1 MATRVEIN
9 SALAPLPTIPD
20 LNEITSEDKTQ
31 RTYINPLLDAS
42 NKAGLPS
49 NPSTPIILEE
59 KNKFGS
65 TWRPA
70 TVPTPGSRPRLSPKP
85 FSKDKPSDT
94 FANVKPPVTA
104 LKPNHFVPKF
114 SVYGQPTEEMTSAKV
129 LSGDVPLLV
138 DQKLIEN
145 ESKGNNE
152 LVTNVTFYSSPS
164 RNTVILFE
172 TASTEKSKVNLTRG
186 KISVE
191 EHRTLGTVQTKER
204 QCNVKPEMISQ
215 LSVTSRKPEGGLHR
229 QISFSSDPRPVS
241 WNPHQSDE
249 KNDTHEDPIGE
260 RTKDVAKYANSE
272 VGLLTEV
279 QRKLNHRPVSAVFLE
294 SLKDQKCSNLEVS
307 KEKSPTEKSWVRKP
321 RPLSMDLTAKF
332 ENKDVSLCRKTCP
345 SDAIKENLPGIHF
358 TDIDSQEQSEMRPKV
373 EEIELN
379 KGDPSKSNL
388 KCNNEDIDFLDVK
401 NKSSEQNQKVFP
413 EDLDSSSPNY
423 SKDLIQISAKDKKY
437 PWETKQKS
445 KDEQNEKKID
455 IVTNL
460 HGSEKKKEMANNKS
474 KTIKEVEILDQKETS
489 RVLVSANSTDSS
501 KKENKTLRGSV
512 KKHIRLFAGSESS
525 ITPMD
530 TEPLPAATERENRNV
545 NIQQRIRELTTENTD
560 VKPGNLRRSLKSRP
574 LSADL
579 TKKFSSPASTN
590 EIKPE
595 KPTELNSDVTN
606 ETQENQKIKEMT
618 PPPGTDCSETCGI
631 GNQWKPR
638 QTVQISEKADQIE
651 RKGSFLRERQ
661 NVSLQSENSVSAKN
675 NFEKKL
681 KPTTPAENV
690 HVKTVR
696 ATMFDHN
703 VQRHNVAAGH
713 PVIDP
718 TRKLTNEFEGKY
730 DVVTLL
736 AHNRRSGME
745 KKLQEKTSS
754 KRECHGQ
761 SGVSGYVADAEKCG
775 KTTYLNEDKKIAHAV
790 PVEKHSS
797 CEKCEKPTPKH
808 VEDSLIY
815 QRIEPRYEILQTFGE
830 RALSEAITVVPE
842 DKAVTLKTRKSSVKE
857 KRKPDGNV
865 LHPDHLCELDNKT
878 DPLKESSFISETK
891 DMLDTSTKKFTFR
904 EPKDV
909 FHSKCTFHEQ
919 ITESNKNQ
927 SEQVFITEKS
937 SYATNKSKDLGIAN
951 EKMTQLHPEMQREKN
966 DLSCIN
972 KTESSNVTKYF
983 SERAGIKPVRTDGYE
998 SRADLG
1004 QDVISTSANKHGSH
1018 ISVPGNNQLYKPS
1031 VDPHPSTEV
1040 ITADKQKSRVFG
1052 LRKYADS
1059 ICVRKD
1065 LGLDVAALEN
1075 ERDKLRLVEPEEKV
1089 RKTSSSVS
1097 DLKISERWRRKTLP
1111 QDSSKQEEVIPLTQ
1125 ESIKRLSRTDS
1136 LQFDEGAI
1144 KKKSKR
1150 NKDGIESKEVNQTV
1164 SISPD
1169 DYLKKQVSPFEPKA
1183 TYFAV
1188 TYQIPDKT
1196 EKSSVST
1203 VNANENNQIPTEVE
1217 SAPVTLNSGSSRRS
1231 NPTSQQFYKNVR
1243 SIHCKD
1249 KSLEACV
1256 NKHWVKEEEQDILS
1270 LKNIY
1275 PVLGEDDNRRS
1286 CERGLDHAKEKI
1298 IDVDAFLLK
1307 QGLKNTIQPDLKG
1320 SGGKV
1325 SSYHEPKSTL
1335 HFRHLHK
1342 DSELFTQNMFGENS
1356 HDEFRVKTEDRYRSR
1371 VLDIDALMAEYKEES
1386 IKTSNIQEEK
1396 DNQFSEDPNM
1406 FYWEKSKYKK
1416 NVADKIPHSYNWKD
1430 WKNLDQSA
1438 SITKQ
1443 GICAE
1448 EHRRP
1453 ENLTLHENSKEK
1465 LESCSQEWSKQKSKD
1480 RKFSPPHWGKPS
1492 SLSDKL
1498 INSPADTTGTRKKT
1512 FIIDEDQGKNLT
1524 SRLQSAKYT
1533 NNKVLPANPIS
1544 VDQKLEV
1551 SLASNFSPDGGG
1563 SSGGLLQKKVFTKQQ
1578 FTEMSVDDDRHKNVT
1593 RSSVN
1598 KSKESANKTSHESDF
1613 SNMKSKAEWND
1624 RTSGFGNALP
1634 DLKRSYS
1641 EKNHPAKARGS
1652 MPLREEAKERRDQP
1666 QFRQSFPLESEE
1678 NRLKKRSAYQQES
1691 FCHENKKDS
1700 EKEWTK
1706 QNSDRSGGKDLTV
1719 VPIQR
1724 RSHSFYKDR
1733 RAHHWTGI
1741 FSAGLSNS
1749 FFRICLL
1756 KIDQLRQCFARQPPE
1771 AKDTDTLVQEADS
1784 QYGTWSEQ
1792 RHSGDSFVPESP
1804 SSESNVVS
1812 TRKQPPNS
1820 RLSSLSSQT
1829 EPASM
1834 IDQHHSLKD
1843 QRSTSLDRS
1852 STDMDSTDGIEGP
1865 LPADTYPE
1873 EKTIDFSFIDQ
1884 TSILDSSVLKTRV
1897 QLSKRIRHRPPSS
1910 HSLRRS
1916 RQIES
1921 ENKLS
1926 AMQETDSTWMFK
1938 DSTEEKSTKQE
1949 ESDEEEK
1956 IHRTER
1962 SSAVQPQRLPVFPG
1976 MDHSVLKAQLRK
1988 RQEPESPSEI
1998 NSAQLFKSQFQQGA
2012 PGGRVLPSSAE
2023 KENRSEE
2030 MSPQWLKELKSKKRQ
2045 SQHENQV

>member
-9 SALAPLPTIPD
+9 SALASLTTIPD

-104 LKPNHFVPKF
+104 LKPNNFVSKF

-191 EHRTLGTVQTKER
+191 EHRTLGTVQTKEW
-204 QCNVKPEMISQ
+204 QCNAKPEMISQ
-215 LSVTSRKPEGGLHR
+215 LSVTSRKPEGGLHG

-249 KNDTHEDPIGE
+249 KNDTYEDPIGE

-595 KPTELNSDVTN
+595 KPTELNSDVTS

-618 PPPGTDCSETCGI
+618 PPPGTDCSETCAI

-703 VQRHNVAAGH
+703 VQRHNIAAGH

-736 AHNRRSGME
+736 GHNRRFGME

-865 LHPDHLCELDNKT
+865 LHPDHLCGLDNKT

-927 SEQVFITEKS
+927 SEQVFIIEKS

-972 KTESSNVTKYF
+972 KTESSNVTKCF

-1231 NPTSQQFYKNVR
+1231 NPTSQQSYKNVR

-1286 CERGLDHAKEKI
+1286 CERGLDHTKEKI

-1342 DSELFTQNMFGENS
+1342 DNELFTQNMFGEKS
-1356 HDEFRVKTEDRYRSR
+1356 HDAFRVKTEDRYRSR

-1396 DNQFSEDPNM
+1396 DNQFSEDLNM

-1598 KSKESANKTSHESDF
+1598 KNKESANKTSHESDF

-1749 FFRICLL
+1749 FFR
-1756 KIDQLRQCFARQPPE
+1756 DQLRQCFARQPPE

-1998 NSAQLFKSQFQQGA
+1998 NSAQLFKSQLQQGA

>member
-9 SALAPLPTIPD
+9 SALASLTTIPD

-70 TVPTPGSRPRLSPKP
+70 TMPTPGSRPRLSPKP

-104 LKPNHFVPKF
+104 LKPNNFVPKF

-129 LSGDVPLLV
+129 LSGDIPLLV

-186 KISVE
+186 KISE
-191 EHRTLGTVQTKER
+191 EHRTLGTIQTKEW
-204 QCNVKPEMISQ
+204 QCNAKPEMISQ
-215 LSVTSRKPEGGLHR
+215 LSVTSRKPEGDLHR

-249 KNDTHEDPIGE
+249 KNDTYEDPIGE

-272 VGLLTEV
+272 AGLLTEV

-307 KEKSPTEKSWVRKP
+307 EEKSPTEKSWVRKP

-345 SDAIKENLPGIHF
+345 SDAIKETVPGIHF

-373 EEIELN
+373 EEIEPN

-388 KCNNEDIDFLDVK
+388 KCNNQDIDFFDVK

-413 EDLDSSSPNY
+413 KDLDSSSPNY
-423 SKDLIQISAKDKKY
+423 TKDSIQISAKDKKY

-460 HGSEKKKEMANNKS
+460 HGSEKKEMANNKS

-489 RVLVSANSTDSS
+489 RVLASENSTDSS

-525 ITPMD
+525 ITPVD

-560 VKPGNLRRSLKSRP
+560 VKPGNLRTSLKSRP

-590 EIKPE
+590 EIKPQ
-595 KPTELNSDVTN
+595 KPTELNSDVTS
-606 ETQENQKIKEMT
+606 ETQENQKIKEMK
-618 PPPGTDCSETCGI
+618 PPPGTDCSETCAI

-638 QTVQISEKADQIE
+638 QTVQISEKAGQIE
-651 RKGSFLRERQ
+651 RKGSFLRETQ
-661 NVSLQSENSVSAKN
+661 NLSLQSENSVSAKN

-681 KPTTPAENV
+681 KPTTPAENA

-736 AHNRRSGME
+736 GHNRRSGME

-775 KTTYLNEDKKIAHAV
+775 KTIYLNEDKKIAQAV

-865 LHPDHLCELDNKT
+865 LHPDQPCGLDNKT
-878 DPLKESSFISETK
+878 DPLKEGSFISETK

-909 FHSKCTFHEQ
+909 FHSKCTLHEQ

-927 SEQVFITEKS
+927 SERVFITEKS
-937 SYATNKSKDLGIAN
+937 SYATIKSKDLGIAN

-1018 ISVPGNNQLYKPS
+1018 ISVPRNNQLYKLS

-1040 ITADKQKSRVFG
+1040 ITADKEKSRVFG

-1089 RKTSSSVS
+1089 RRTSSSVS

-1144 KKKSKR
+1144 KKKSKK

-1188 TYQIPDKT
+1188 TYQIPDKK

-1217 SAPVTLNSGSSRRS
+1217 SARVNLNSGSSRRS
-1231 NPTSQQFYKNVR
+1231 NPTSQQSYKNVR

-1275 PVLGEDDNRRS
+1275 PVLGEHDNRRS

-1342 DSELFTQNMFGENS
+1342 DSELLTQNKFGENI
-1356 HDEFRVKTEDRYRSR
+1356 HDAFRVKTEDRYRSR

-1396 DNQFSEDPNM
+1396 DDQFSDDPNM

-1465 LESCSQEWSKQKSKD
+1465 LESCSPEWSKQKSKD

-1551 SLASNFSPDGGG
+1551 SLASDFSPDGGG
-1563 SSGGLLQKKVFTKQQ
+1563 SSSSGGLLQKKLFTKQQ
-1578 FTEMSVDDDRHKNVT
+1578 FTEMSVDDDQHKNVT

-1598 KSKESANKTSHESDF
+1598 KNKESANKTSHESDF

-1652 MPLREEAKERRDQP
+1652 MPLREDAKERRDQP

-1724 RSHSFYKDR
+1724 RSRSFYKDR
-1733 RAHHWTGI
+1733 RAHHWT
-1741 FSAGLSNS
+1741 
-1749 FFRICLL
+1749 
-1756 KIDQLRQCFARQPPE
+1756 DQLRQCFARQPPE

-1873 EKTIDFSFIDQ
+1873 EKSIDFSFIDQ

-1926 AMQETDSTWMFK
+1926 VMQETDSTWMFK

-1962 SSAVQPQRLPVFPG
+1962 ASAVQPQRLPVFPG